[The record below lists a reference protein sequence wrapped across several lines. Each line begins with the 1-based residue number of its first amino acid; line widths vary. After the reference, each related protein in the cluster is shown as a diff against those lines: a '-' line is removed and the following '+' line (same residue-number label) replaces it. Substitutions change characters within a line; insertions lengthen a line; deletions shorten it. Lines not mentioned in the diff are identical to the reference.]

1 MQVLWLKMITT
12 ALGNMMVEEVGTRK
26 SLIISQNIQNL
37 AHLLMSFRKAEYNEN
52 AKLTEFLCL
61 ESLMMLCHVS

>member
-1 MQVLWLKMITT
+1 
-12 ALGNMMVEEVGTRK
+12 MVEEVGTMK